1 MGRSLASG
9 VSAGECFVL
18 WPPMPLGYT
27 GIRMELRHLR
37 YFVTVAE
44 ELNVSRASAR
54 LRISQPAVS
63 RQLRDLEEELGVALF
78 RREQH
83 GLKLTP
89 AGEAFLAHARDLLRR
104 SGDAVKQM
112 AAFSRPPRQTLTVG
126 YIASVLPA
134 VLTPALRR
142 FSQAHVEVEVALRE
156 LSPGEQVKALRAG
169 RIDLA
174 LLGSPCPEV
183 EREFDVTVLKRVPF
197 QAVLPDNHL
206 LALRKRVALTELEDD
221 AFIGFSEETF
231 PGRNAAICAGCQ
243 AAGFT
248 PRFGHYVENLT
259 ALLALV
265 AAGKG
270 VTLAPDEV
278 SHLAHPQAVFVPL
291 KPPGPSVVSVAA
303 RRQDDGNP
311 LLKEL
316 LECCRDG
323 EPAAQKGQ
331 ETRGRRRP

>member
-1 MGRSLASG
+1 
-9 VSAGECFVL
+9 
-18 WPPMPLGYT
+18 
-27 GIRMELRHLR
+27 MELRHLR

-44 ELNVSRASAR
+44 ELNISRASAR

-63 RQLRDLEEELGVALF
+63 RQLRDLEEELRVALF
-78 RREQH
+78 RREKH

-104 SGDAVKQM
+104 SAEAVKQM
-112 AAFSRPPRQTLTVG
+112 ASFNEQPRPTVTVG
-126 YIASVLPA
+126 YIAPILSS

-142 FSQAHVEVEVALRE
+142 FAQKHADIEVALRE
-156 LSPGEQVKALRAG
+156 MSPGDQVKALRSG

-174 LLGSPCPEV
+174 LLGNPCPEV
-183 EREFDVTVLKRVPF
+183 EREFAVSVLKRIPF

-206 LALRKRVALTELEDD
+206 LALRKRIALAELDGEP
-221 AFIGFSEETF
+221 FIGFSEETF
-231 PGRNAAICAGCQ
+231 PGRNAAICASCQ

-248 PRFGHYVENLT
+248 PRFRHQVENLS

-270 VTLAPDEV
+270 VTLAPAEV
-278 SHLAHPQAVFVPL
+278 SQLAHPQAVFVPL
-291 KPPGPSVVSVAA
+291 KPPVPSVVSAAA
-303 RRQDDGNP
+303 RRKEDANP

-316 LECCRDG
+316 LECC
-323 EPAAQKGQ
+323 ANSL
-331 ETRGRRRP
+331 TRRSAVEVAPRFSSRK